1 MGAVETEA
9 SEKKEAED
17 MPPAYDE
24 ANALTSGEPNVKIA
38 AKNEETKI
46 DMGKEKEAFE
56 GLTKEELM
64 KYANDPFW
72 VRLRWILFALFW
84 IIWVAMLVA
93 SVVIIIYAP
102 KCPSPEPKQWWQ
114 KNAMYKVKVEQFTD
128 LAGVQDQL
136 DYLVG
141 SGVGTLYLTSFTN
154 PTTNTGDGVLDYKTI
169 DPAYGTLE
177 NWKVLVEDLHMRDQ
191 K

>member
-46 DMGKEKEAFE
+46 DMSKEKEAFE

-72 VRLRWILFALFW
+72 VRLRWILFIVFW

-93 SVVIIIYAP
+93 SIVIIIYAP
-102 KCPSPEPKQWWQ
+102 KCPSPEPKDWWQ
-114 KNAMYKVKVEQFTD
+114 KSPIYKVD
-128 LAGVQDQL
+128 LKTFPDQETGETTSTL
-136 DYLVG
+136 ASLSKSLAYLVSAGFGTVYLKTAELGDLPSGETDFG
-141 SGVGTLYLTSFTN
+141 SKADWDAL
-154 PTTNTGDGVLDYKTI
+154 I
-169 DPAYGTLE
+169 
-177 NWKVLVEDLHMRDQ
+177 
-191 K
+191 

>member
-1 MGAVETEA
+1 MKEDIETKQESAVETEA

-72 VRLRWILFALFW
+72 VRLRWILFIVFW
-84 IIWVAMLVA
+84 II
-93 SVVIIIYAP
+93 
-102 KCPSPEPKQWWQ
+102 
-114 KNAMYKVKVEQFTD
+114 
-128 LAGVQDQL
+128 
-136 DYLVG
+136 
-141 SGVGTLYLTSFTN
+141 
-154 PTTNTGDGVLDYKTI
+154 
-169 DPAYGTLE
+169 
-177 NWKVLVEDLHMRDQ
+177 
-191 K
+191 